1 MKVTELDFQ
10 FMLECQERDIAT
22 ILVEECLYIKLW
34 MCSMVLR
41 HINCFRIQRR
51 VFISNHQDMYI
62 HICKRKLQMER

>member
-22 ILVEECLYIKLW
+22 ILVEECGMSIHQALDVLYGSETYKL
-34 MCSMVLR
+34 LQ
-41 HINCFRIQRR
+41 NPKTGLYF
-51 VFISNHQDMYI
+51 QDMYI